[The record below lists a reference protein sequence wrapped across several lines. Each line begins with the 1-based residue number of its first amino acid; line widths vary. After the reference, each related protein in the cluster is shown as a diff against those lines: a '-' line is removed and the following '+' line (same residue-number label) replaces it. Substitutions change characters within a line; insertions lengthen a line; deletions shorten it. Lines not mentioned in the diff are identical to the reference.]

1 MSYKKFCDVCIQ
13 IVSTNFK
20 GLLPSS
26 SHSKTRSCRIMIWV
40 FPKIGVPQ
48 YGWFIMENPFKMDD
62 LGVPLFLETPIYC
75 SEFVQMNAVAVA
87 MGSHVWYI
95 DLHLILFCCSGK
107 LR

>member
-26 SHSKTRSCRIMIWV
+26 SHSKTRSCRIMI
-40 FPKIGVPQ
+40 
-48 YGWFIMENPFKMDD
+48 D
-62 LGVPLFLETPIYC
+62 C

-87 MGSHVWYI
+87 MGSMYGI
-95 DLHLILFCCSGK
+95 LICI
-107 LR
+107 